1 MQQAPDCSQS
11 GACFVRPS
19 SARSGLKWFGGS
31 SVSPPTGGEIK
42 SYPVFPGDMCLE
54 KTRCSGE
61 MGRQFR
67 RNRAL
72 FPLHPSQKSPWTF
85 SRRLSAS
92 SLSRFACSQRLASLR
107 FGTAMA
113 GYARLMPIPHFAPSS
128 LLTTAQRFFIVT
140 LRSPPQRLGRC
151 RSHRVSPPAGG
162 EIKCKACVFRG
173 HAPRKT
179 RCSGEMGRQFR
190 RNRALF
196 PAPPSQKSLDF
207 CEKAQRFF
215 AACNVFRISI
225 ARVIGPTPPGTGVR

>member
-1 MQQAPDCSQS
+1 MQQAPDCEQS

-19 SARSGLKWFGGS
+19 SAWSGLKWFGGS

-85 SRRLSAS
+85 LRRLSAS

-140 LRSPPQRLGRC
+140 PRSPPQRLGRC
-151 RSHRVSPPAGG
+151 RSHRVSPPTGG
-162 EIKCKACVFRG
+162 EIKSYPVFPGDMRLG
-173 HAPRKT
+173 KHTAHGKWGDNSEGIEPHFS
-179 RCSGEMGRQFR
+179 CI
-190 RNRALF
+190 
-196 PAPPSQKSLDF
+196 PSQKSLDF
-207 CEKAQRFF
+207 CEKAQRFL